1 MASRDQSMPRVRRIA
16 NAATATGR
24 ASATDMWLGILLPQV
39 LRVRRRGIVKSRQQ
53 HPFLGIKLNPGCY
66 PMGWLVFGL
75 VVGLVVLS

>member
-1 MASRDQSMPRVRRIA
+1 
-16 NAATATGR
+16 
-24 ASATDMWLGILLPQV
+24 MWLGILLPQV